1 MFLDFSPNLRISDS
15 LPLCHSLFF
24 VSSPSHSAPDFL
36 RQLLSPSS
44 SFFFCTAPCQGHRS
58 IRRAPHL
65 AEENVA
71 ASESV
76 AVFLIPESVAVFLV
90 LRHRRQPLSSGIG
103 EDDGCL
109 IVSDL
114 LDFTSPE
121 LDSNGNEQAQR
132 KQQRGKILL
141 PISEQNLQREDAPSN
156 VGVVYNGLEYVIGT
170 AENKTKERSGMVDSS
185 PPFLY

>member
-90 LRHRRQPLSSGIG
+90 LRHRRQPLSS
-103 EDDGCL
+103 DN
-109 IVSDL
+109 
-114 LDFTSPE
+114 SPSVISFNYYSTVVI
-121 LDSNGNEQAQR
+121 SNGTKCNNPGWLITLWLVLNQSPMS
-132 KQQRGKILL
+132 KVKS
-141 PISEQNLQREDAPSN
+141 P
-156 VGVVYNGLEYVIGT
+156 VGFG
-170 AENKTKERSGMVDSS
+170 
-185 PPFLY
+185 